1 MSYVKSELYSHILG
15 KKFDIQI
22 VKLDNK
28 CLFTSIPKLNDKEL
42 PMKEGDTFSI
52 SYYFGEFAYLF
63 KAVFIKK
70 EAIFYLFETIHV
82 EIISNFR
89 SEQREN
95 VEIDA
100 VFWFANKMNAAKI
113 LDVSPNG
120 LRIETKTEITR
131 EFVEIYYEEDSNI
144 KKVKGE
150 IKWKK
155 NSEDQQFQYGIQ
167 LVKNKKN

>member
-1 MSYVKSELYSHILG
+1 
-15 KKFDIQI
+15 
-22 VKLDNK
+22 
-28 CLFTSIPKLNDKEL
+28 
-42 PMKEGDTFSI
+42 
-52 SYYFGEFAYLF
+52 
-63 KAVFIKK
+63 
-70 EAIFYLFETIHV
+70 
-82 EIISNFR
+82 
-89 SEQREN
+89 
-95 VEIDA
+95 
-100 VFWFANKMNAAKI
+100 MNAAKI